1 MTSEPAA
8 PGGLGG
14 IGGTSDRDRAEPLA
28 AAFTEAYRR
37 PPEGVWHAPGR
48 INVIGEHTD
57 YNDGLVLPF
66 ALDRG
71 VSVAAARRDDGVLEV
86 RSLQAAGIRGE
97 AGNGG
102 AALAGGPGGSS
113 PQDGTGASVSV
124 RLDGIGPDAVRG
136 WAERERWAAY
146 PVGVAALLR
155 ELGTGG
161 ASLLFDSDLPWGAGL
176 SSSAALE
183 CATALALCDLYGR
196 DDLASDRAGL
206 ARLAQ
211 RAEHEY
217 VGVPCGLMDQAASLL
232 CTAGHALMLDCR
244 TGLSAQ
250 VPLDLPG
257 KGLTLLVVD
266 TRVRHE
272 LAGGDLPGGDYGRRR
287 AECERA
293 AALLGVPALR
303 DVKDLAAALSRL
315 DDPVL
320 RRRTQHVVT
329 ENHRVEATAGL
340 LRAGAETELGGM
352 LTASHLSLRDQYEVS
367 WPEADLAVETALK
380 AGARGGR
387 MVGGGFGGSV
397 IVLAASGRA
406 EGVRD
411 AIASAYRARGLPEPG
426 FLEAVPAPGAR
437 RLPLR

>member
-1 MTSEPAA
+1 MTSAPAA
-8 PGGLGG
+8 PG
-14 IGGTSDRDRAEPLA
+14 DRDRAEPLA

-66 ALDRG
+66 ALGRG

-86 RSLQAAGIRGE
+86 RSLQFAGIRGE
-97 AGNGG
+97 ARDGG
-102 AALAGGPGGSS
+102 AARAGDSGGSS
-113 PQDGTGASVSV
+113 GPSSRNDGETGLSVP
-124 RLDGIGPDAVRG
+124 LDGFGPDAVRG
-136 WAERERWAAY
+136 WSERERWAAY

-155 ELGTGG
+155 ELGIGG

-266 TRVRHE
+266 TGVRHD
-272 LAGGDLPGGDYGRRR
+272 LAGGDHLPGGGYGRRR

-340 LRAGAETELGGM
+340 LRAGAETELGAM

-367 WPEADLAVETALK
+367 WPEADLTVEAALR

-411 AIASAYRARGLPEPG
+411 AITAAYRARGLADPG

-437 RLPLR
+437 RLAPG